1 MERWSIFY
9 FFTKEIYLHFST
21 GYGII
26 VLYIINRRARYFF
39 SNYTYIHS
47 EVIMNSF
54 DEVFEKVKSYCLENG
69 TIPEI
74 GIKTWIDPLVP
85 VDFNGSEA
93 IFSVQ
98 TDFQKNIVMNSYA
111 NAVKDAFFNVLG
123 LNVSITI
130 NVESDEPEKIKVP
143 TDAELEQKHAEL
155 EQSYKFANYDYTFDT
170 FIEGRSNEFALA
182 CSKSVAKNCG
192 TKDVPDYNP
201 LFIYGPSGMGKT
213 HLITAIAND
222 VRKNH
227 PDFNIVYVTS
237 ETFGSDLVNALN
249 KGTISDFHNKYRNAD
264 ILLIDDIQFFSTRE
278 RMQEEFFHTFYKLHQ
293 EGKQIV
299 ITSDKPPKE
308 LVTLEERLRTRFEGG
323 LIADISAPDYET
335 RLAIINRKSELLEL
349 KMPSEVAEFMAN
361 RLRSNIRQLEGAV
374 VRLKALNH
382 FAGSPITISM
392 AQSVMRDVLADEQPI
407 PITVEKIISE
417 VSTVYGVSPED
428 LRSSKRSAQISTARK
443 VAIYVVREI
452 TQMPLASIGTE
463 FGGRDHSTIVY
474 SVTSVTE
481 SMEKDSNLKNLVN
494 DIIKNIKDKS
504 KV

>member
-1 MERWSIFY
+1 
-9 FFTKEIYLHFST
+9 
-21 GYGII
+21 
-26 VLYIINRRARYFF
+26 
-39 SNYTYIHS
+39 
-47 EVIMNSF
+47 MNSF
-54 DEVFEKVKSYCLENG
+54 EEVFENVKKYCLQKN
-69 TIPEI
+69 IPAI
-74 GIKTWIDPLVP
+74 AITTWIDQMKP
-85 VDFNGSEA
+85 VSFNGSEA
-93 IFSVQ
+93 VFTVQ
-98 TDFQKNIVMNSYA
+98 TDFQRDIVSNKYGDILEEAFLNILGFD
-111 NAVKDAFFNVLG
+111 VKVIIK
-123 LNVSITI
+123 S
-130 NVESDEPEKIKVP
+130 ESDESNKIKVP
-143 TDAELEQKHAEL
+143 TDDELEQKHAEL
-155 EQSYKFANYDYTFDT
+155 EKTYKFANYDYTFDT

-192 TKDVPDYNP
+192 EKAVPDYNP

-213 HLITAIAND
+213 HLITAIANE

-249 KGTISDFHNKYRNAD
+249 NGLISDFHDKYRNAD
-264 ILLIDDIQFFSTRE
+264 ILLIDDVQFFSGKE

-293 EGKQIV
+293 EGRQIV

-308 LVTLEERLRTRFEGG
+308 LLTLEERLRTRFEGG

-361 RLRSNIRQLEGAV
+361 RLKSNIRQLEGAV

-392 AQSVMRDVLADEQPI
+392 SQSVIRDVLTDEQPI

-428 LRSSKRSAQISTARK
+428 IRSNKRSAQISIARK
-443 VAIYVVREI
+443 VAIFVVREI

-474 SVTSVTE
+474 SVTSVSE
-481 SMEKDSNLKNLVN
+481 AMKKDPNLNSLVD
-494 DIIKNIKDKS
+494 DIIKNIRDKS

>member
-1 MERWSIFY
+1 MEYPTIFLVFDSQNLLQFLRRY
-9 FFTKEIYLHFST
+9 AIIYVYYYYREVSFLSLPIF
-21 GYGII
+21 
-26 VLYIINRRARYFF
+26 LRR
-39 SNYTYIHS
+39 SK
-47 EVIMNSF
+47 MNSF
-54 DEVFEKVKSYCLENG
+54 EEVFENVKKYCLQKN
-69 TIPEI
+69 IPAI
-74 GIKTWIDPLVP
+74 AITTWIDQMKPLS
-85 VDFNGSEA
+85 FNGSEA
-93 IFSVQ
+93 VFTVQ
-98 TDFQKNIVMNSYA
+98 TDFQRDIVSNKYGDILEEAFLNILGFD
-111 NAVKDAFFNVLG
+111 VKVIIK
-123 LNVSITI
+123 S
-130 NVESDEPEKIKVP
+130 ESDESNKIKVP
-143 TDAELEQKHAEL
+143 TDDELEQKHAEL
-155 EQSYKFANYDYTFDT
+155 EKTYKFANYDYTFDT

-192 TKDVPDYNP
+192 EKAVPDYNP

-213 HLITAIAND
+213 HLITAIANE

-249 KGTISDFHNKYRNAD
+249 NGLISDFHDKYRNAD
-264 ILLIDDIQFFSTRE
+264 ILLIDDVQFFSGKE

-293 EGKQIV
+293 EGRQIV

-308 LVTLEERLRTRFEGG
+308 LLTLEERLRTRFEGG

-361 RLRSNIRQLEGAV
+361 RLKSNIRQLEGAV

-392 AQSVMRDVLADEQPI
+392 AQSVIRDVLTDEQPI

-417 VSTVYGVSPED
+417 VSTVYGVSAED
-428 LRSSKRSAQISTARK
+428 IRSNKRSAQISIARK
-443 VAIYVVREI
+443 VAIFVVREI

-474 SVTSVTE
+474 SVTSVSE
-481 SMEKDSNLKNLVN
+481 AMKKDPNLNSLVD
-494 DIIKNIKDKS
+494 DIIKNIRDKS

>member
-1 MERWSIFY
+1 
-9 FFTKEIYLHFST
+9 
-21 GYGII
+21 
-26 VLYIINRRARYFF
+26 
-39 SNYTYIHS
+39 
-47 EVIMNSF
+47 
-54 DEVFEKVKSYCLENG
+54 
-69 TIPEI
+69 
-74 GIKTWIDPLVP
+74 
-85 VDFNGSEA
+85 
-93 IFSVQ
+93 
-98 TDFQKNIVMNSYA
+98 
-111 NAVKDAFFNVLG
+111 
-123 LNVSITI
+123 
-130 NVESDEPEKIKVP
+130 
-143 TDAELEQKHAEL
+143 
-155 EQSYKFANYDYTFDT
+155 
-170 FIEGRSNEFALA
+170 
-182 CSKSVAKNCG
+182 
-192 TKDVPDYNP
+192 
-201 LFIYGPSGMGKT
+201 MGKT
-213 HLITAIAND
+213 HLITAIANE

-227 PDFNIVYVTS
+227 PNFNIVYVTS

-249 KGTISDFHNKYRNAD
+249 TSHISNFQDKYRNAD
-264 ILLIDDIQFFSTRE
+264 ILLIDDIQFFSGKE

-308 LVTLEERLRTRFEGG
+308 LLTLEERLRTRFEGG

-361 RLRSNIRQLEGAV
+361 RLKSNIRQLEGAV

-392 AQSVMRDVLADEQPI
+392 AQSVIRDVLTDEQPI

-417 VSTVYGVSPED
+417 VSTVYGVSAD
-428 LRSSKRSAQISTARK
+428 DIRSNKRSAQISIARK
-443 VAIYVVREI
+443 VAIFVVREI

-474 SVTSVTE
+474 SVTSVSE
-481 SMEKDSNLKNLVN
+481 AMEKDSNLKNLVD

>member
-1 MERWSIFY
+1 
-9 FFTKEIYLHFST
+9 
-21 GYGII
+21 
-26 VLYIINRRARYFF
+26 
-39 SNYTYIHS
+39 
-47 EVIMNSF
+47 MNSF
-54 DEVFEKVKSYCLENG
+54 EEVFENVKKYCLENEK
-69 TIPEI
+69 IPEI
-74 GIKTWIDPLVP
+74 GITTWIDQMKPEN
-85 VDFNGSEA
+85 FNGTDA
-93 IFSVQ
+93 VFSIQ
-98 TDFQKNIVMNSYA
+98 TDFQKNIVMTKYGDIL
-111 NAVKDAFFNVLG
+111 KEAFYNVLG
-123 LNVSITI
+123 FNTNIII
-130 NVESDEPEKIKVP
+130 NVDSDEPEKIKVP
-143 TDAELEQKHAEL
+143 TDAEIDQKHAEL
-155 EQSYKFANYDYTFDT
+155 EKSYKFANYDYTFDT

-192 TKDVPDYNP
+192 EKAVPDYNP

-213 HLITAIAND
+213 HLITAIANE

-227 PDFNIVYVTS
+227 PNFNIVYVTS
-237 ETFGSDLVNALN
+237 EAFGGDLINAIN
-249 KGTISDFHNKYRNAD
+249 KSMMSDFHDKYRNVD
-264 ILLIDDIQFFSTRE
+264 ILLIDDVQFFAEKE

-349 KMPSEVAEFMAN
+349 KMPGEVAEFMAN
-361 RLRSNIRQLEGAV
+361 RLKSNIRQLEGAV
-374 VRLKALNH
+374 TRLKALNH

-392 AQSVMRDVLADEQPI
+392 AQSVIRDVLTDEQPI

-428 LRSSKRSAQISTARK
+428 IRSNKRSAQISIARK
-443 VAIYVVREI
+443 VAIYVVREV

-474 SVTSVTE
+474 SVTSVTDA
-481 SMEKDSNLKNLVN
+481 MAKDSTLRTLVE
-494 DIIKNIKDKS
+494 DIIKNIRDKS

>member
-1 MERWSIFY
+1 
-9 FFTKEIYLHFST
+9 
-21 GYGII
+21 
-26 VLYIINRRARYFF
+26 
-39 SNYTYIHS
+39 
-47 EVIMNSF
+47 MNSF
-54 DEVFEKVKSYCLENG
+54 EEVFASVKKYCLENG
-69 TIPEI
+69 KIPEI
-74 GIKTWIDPLVP
+74 ALTTWIEPLVP
-85 VDFNGSEA
+85 VSFDGSAAVFKVE
-93 IFSVQ
+93 
-98 TDFQKNIVMNSYA
+98 TDFQRQIIMTKYNEILQ
-111 NAVKDAFFNVLG
+111 DAFFNVLG
-123 LNVSITI
+123 FKVSLVIEAGT
-130 NVESDEPEKIKVP
+130 DEPEKVNIP
-143 TDAELEQKHAEL
+143 TDAELEMKHQEL

-192 TKDVPDYNP
+192 EKAVPDYNP

-213 HLITAIAND
+213 HLITAIANE

-227 PDFNIVYVTS
+227 PNFNIVYVTS
-237 ETFGSDLVNALN
+237 ETFGSELINALN
-249 KGTISDFHNKYRNAD
+249 NTGNIDSFHEKYRNAD
-264 ILLIDDIQFFSTRE
+264 ILLIDDIQFFSGKE
-278 RMQEEFFHTFYKLHQ
+278 RMQEEFFHTFYTLHQ
-293 EGKQIV
+293 EGRQIV

-308 LVTLEERLRTRFEGG
+308 LLTLEERLRTRFEGG

-361 RLRSNIRQLEGAV
+361 RLKSNIRQLEGAV

-392 AQSVMRDVLADEQPI
+392 AQSVIRDVLTDEQPI

-428 LRSSKRSAQISTARK
+428 LRSNKRSAQISIARK

-474 SVTSVTE
+474 SVTSVSE
-481 SMEKDSNLKNLVN
+481 AMEKDPNLKNLVQ

>member
-1 MERWSIFY
+1 M
-9 FFTKEIYLHFST
+9 
-21 GYGII
+21 
-26 VLYIINRRARYFF
+26 
-39 SNYTYIHS
+39 
-47 EVIMNSF
+47 VI
-54 DEVFEKVKSYCLENG
+54 NG
-69 TIPEI
+69 TQ
-74 GIKTWIDPLVP
+74 GDVNHCNVMPLP
-85 VDFNGSEA
+85 GELNGLKRDFDAVDRGYDHA
-93 IFSVQ
+93 
-98 TDFQKNIVMNSYA
+98 KHMA
-111 NAVKDAFFNVLG
+111 NVLASAALSKWLKCVPLEAG
-123 LNVSITI
+123 RIRFATDSVRVGSQRAKT
-130 NVESDEPEKIKVP
+130 PE
-143 TDAELEQKHAEL
+143 EL
-155 EQSYKFANYDYTFDT
+155 
-170 FIEGRSNEFALA
+170 ALA
-182 CSKSVAKNCG
+182 K
-192 TKDVPDYNP
+192 
-201 LFIYGPSGMGKT
+201 
-213 HLITAIAND
+213 
-222 VRKNH
+222 
-227 PDFNIVYVTS
+227 
-237 ETFGSDLVNALN
+237 
-249 KGTISDFHNKYRNAD
+249 KYW
-264 ILLIDDIQFFSTRE
+264 
-278 RMQEEFFHTFYKLHQ
+278 KLHQ

-308 LVTLEERLRTRFEGG
+308 LLTLEERLRTRFEGG

-361 RLRSNIRQLEGAV
+361 RLKSNIRQLEGAV

-417 VSTVYGVSPED
+417 VSTVYGVSPDD
-428 LRSSKRSAQISTARK
+428 LRSSKRSSQISTARK

>member
-1 MERWSIFY
+1 
-9 FFTKEIYLHFST
+9 
-21 GYGII
+21 
-26 VLYIINRRARYFF
+26 
-39 SNYTYIHS
+39 
-47 EVIMNSF
+47 MNSF
-54 DEVFEKVKSYCLENG
+54 EEVFENVKKYCLENKKISG
-69 TIPEI
+69 I
-74 GIKTWIDPLVP
+74 GVTTWINSMKP
-85 VDFNGSEA
+85 VEFNGTDA
-93 IFSVQ
+93 IFSVPAE
-98 TDFQKNIVMNSYA
+98 FQKNIVLKNFKTPLSEAFMNI
-111 NAVKDAFFNVLG
+111 LG
-123 LNVSITI
+123 FEVNLVI
-130 NVESDEPEKIKVP
+130 NVESDEVSEVHVP

-192 TKDVPDYNP
+192 TKAVSMYNP

-213 HLITAIAND
+213 HLITAIANE

-227 PDFNIVYVTS
+227 PEFNVVYVTS
-237 ETFGSDLVNALN
+237 ETFANDLISALN
-249 KGTISDFHNKYRNAD
+249 TNLISDFHEKYRNSD
-264 ILLIDDIQFFSTRE
+264 ILLIDDIQFFAHKE
-278 RMQEEFFHTFYKLHQ
+278 RMQEEFFHTFYKLYQ

-308 LVTLEERLRTRFEGG
+308 LITLEERLRTRFEGG

-361 RLRSNIRQLEGAV
+361 RLKSNIRQLEGAV
-374 VRLKALNH
+374 LKLKALNH
-382 FAGSPITISM
+382 LAGSPITISM
-392 AQSVMRDVLADEQPI
+392 AQSVIRDVLTDDQPI

-417 VSTVYGVSPED
+417 VSTVYGVSPDD
-428 LRSSKRSAQISTARK
+428 LRSNKRSAQISIARK
-443 VAIYVVREI
+443 VAIYVIREI

-463 FGGRDHSTIVY
+463 FNGRDHSTIVY
-474 SVTSVTE
+474 SVNSVADGIK
-481 SMEKDSNLKNLVN
+481 KDPNLKNLVN

>member
-1 MERWSIFY
+1 
-9 FFTKEIYLHFST
+9 
-21 GYGII
+21 
-26 VLYIINRRARYFF
+26 
-39 SNYTYIHS
+39 
-47 EVIMNSF
+47 MNSF
-54 DEVFEKVKSYCLENG
+54 EEVFENVKNYCLENNK
-69 TIPEI
+69 IPEI
-74 GIKTWIDPLVP
+74 GVTTWINAMKPICL
-85 VDFNGSEA
+85 NGSDA

-98 TDFQKNIVMNSYA
+98 TEFQKNIVFSNFEAALS
-111 NAVKDAFFNVLG
+111 DAFMNILG
-123 LNVSITI
+123 FKVNLVI
-130 NVESDEPEKIKVP
+130 NVESDEPAEVHVP
-143 TDAELEQKHAEL
+143 TDDELDKKHKEL

-182 CSKSVAKNCG
+182 CCKSVAKNCG
-192 TKDVPDYNP
+192 TKAISEYNP

-213 HLITAIAND
+213 HLITAIANEI
-222 VRKNH
+222 RKNH
-227 PDFNIVYVTS
+227 SDFNVVYVTS
-237 ETFGSDLVNALN
+237 EVFGSDLISALN
-249 KGTISDFHNKYRNAD
+249 TNLISDFHEKYRNAD
-264 ILLIDDIQFFSTRE
+264 VLLIDDIQFFAHKE

-361 RLRSNIRQLEGAV
+361 RLKSNIRQLEGAV
-374 VRLKALNH
+374 LKLKALNH
-382 FAGSPITISM
+382 LAGSPITISM
-392 AQSVMRDVLADEQPI
+392 AQSVIRDVLTDDQPI

-417 VSTVYGVSPED
+417 VSTVYGVSPDD
-428 LRSSKRSAQISTARK
+428 LRSNKRSSQISIARK

-474 SVTSVTE
+474 SVNSVTE
-481 SMEKDSNLKNLVN
+481 GIKKDSNLNNLVT
-494 DIIKNIKDKS
+494 DIIKNIRDKS
-504 KV
+504 KI